1 MDEAAMELKELLR
14 LMPGMIAEDVR
25 KQVPFKKANDM
36 ERYIEG
42 LLKAG
47 LK

>member
-1 MDEAAMELKELLR
+1 
-14 LMPGMIAEDVR
+14 MIAEDVR
-25 KQVPFKKANDM
+25 KQVPFKQVNDM